1 MSHSSP
7 VRTLLYFRN
16 RTNSKIL
23 LNRVPCSLFPWGCM
37 YGVAGVDHVSLRLS
51 YPSTPIARS
60 PRLASRD
67 FSSPSP
73 TTRSSP
79 PRRPHPL
86 MAAARRWRRRRWQ
99 PVGPASAA
107 AVDRRGIPS
116 SPPRPPPQWRASSTP
131 PSLPPPVAVA
141 AAGRR
146 RRRRS
151 PAPPSSSG
159 TPRCGHLLLSP
170 SCRCSGRLWNAVEE
184 VLPCL
189 LPNWGMLGRKPFL
202 GRLVFEQMRIGDLA
216 ILWSHL
222 VLGFRYCAYCK
233 LCTS

>member
-1 MSHSSP
+1 MVWP
-7 VRTLLYFRN
+7 GWTTCRCVLVTLL
-16 RTNSKIL
+16 L
-23 LNRVPCSLFPWGCM
+23 LSL
-37 YGVAGVDHVSLRLS
+37 D
-51 YPSTPIARS
+51 
-60 PRLASRD
+60 RLASRPRD
-67 FSSPSP
+67 FSLAIADDEILATAPPPPPSW
-73 TTRSSP
+73 R
-79 PRRPHPL
+79 PRGGWR
-86 MAAARRWRRRRWQ
+86 AAAVAACGARLSRRRR
-99 PVGPASAA
+99 PEGAS
-107 AVDRRGIPS
+107 PS

-202 GRLVFEQMRIGDLA
+202 GRLVFEQMRIGGGGGGFGHIMVPSRARISL
-216 ILWSHL
+216 LC
-222 VLGFRYCAYCK
+222 VL
-233 LCTS
+233 

>member
-1 MSHSSP
+1 MVWP
-7 VRTLLYFRN
+7 GWTTCRCVL
-16 RTNSKIL
+16 
-23 LNRVPCSLFPWGCM
+23 V
-37 YGVAGVDHVSLRLS
+37 S

-60 PRLASRD
+60 PRLASPRFLTRHRRRRD
-67 FSSPSP
+67 P
-73 TTRSSP
+73 RR
-79 PRRPHPL
+79 RRPHPL
-86 MAAARRWRRRRWQ
+86 MAAARRWAAAVAACGARLSRRRRPEGHPQ
-99 PVGPASAA
+99 LPAA
-107 AVDRRGIPS
+107 AAAPVEGLLD
-116 SPPRPPPQWRASSTP
+116 A

-202 GRLVFEQMRIGDLA
+202 GRLCSSKCG
-216 ILWSHL
+216 
-222 VLGFRYCAYCK
+222 
-233 LCTS
+233 